1 MVEKD
6 QKVKKDLSDSLPE
19 GDTSGLTQLLEPSES
34 QGQWIQSSLS
44 TVELKRRRRE
54 ILSIF
59 FISFLLAIL
68 VGVEVYI
75 FRTSKTLPT
84 LYALFFI
91 GLVNVNIVLVLLL
104 FFLIFRNLVK
114 VFVERR
120 NKIFGHSLKTKL
132 IAAFT
137 SFSAVPTI
145 LVFVISVFYIN
156 SSFEKWFSNRMIGI
170 LKNASE
176 VIDSFISNEKRRN
189 YDFAHLLAKEVQ
201 KMRSEKQIH
210 SKLQELAKNYRL
222 DAVEYYPQIFGERFL
237 YMSKEMNLPAVPPAS
252 LEFLQKGLVS
262 KDEVSTIHQLGDY
275 NVLRVIVP
283 VDKRADRGALVLSK
297 FLILSPN
304 SKIND
309 IVGAYQEVRD
319 NSLIEYPIK
328 SIYMV
333 MLFLMTLVILFAATW
348 FGFYLAKQL
357 AIPLVQLGQATKRI
371 ADGDYTPLKVQSGS
385 DEITSLVAS
394 FNQMT
399 ENLSASEIELQQ
411 TLRNLNQHS
420 RYVEVVLGNVSTGV
434 ISVDQMGRITTI
446 NRRASD
452 LLKIDPQ
459 AHLGKSARE
468 LLTIE
473 YFRTFSE
480 MLKQIQEN
488 QLSSIIREIRVNVR
502 GESIPLLLTLS
513 LLKDESGQ
521 ELGKVLVFDDLTPIM
536 NAQRAAAWT
545 EVARRIAHEVK
556 NPLTPIKL
564 AAERLQR
571 KFGSEI
577 TDPAFKECTL
587 MIIKQVEDMKNLV
600 NEFSQFA
607 RLPQAKPVPTDLHKV
622 IEESL
627 TIFTQAHS
635 QVRFATEFDPQLPL
649 LKIDPDQIKRV
660 LVNLVDN
667 AVAAQQKTVNGEVL
681 IGTKF
686 DAELKLARIF
696 VSDQGDGIPAKDRSR
711 IFEPY
716 FTTKEGGT
724 GLGLAIVKRIIEDH
738 NGFVRAQA
746 NEPKGTT
753 ILIELPAGQNQDW
766 NPSPTGVV

>member
-1 MVEKD
+1 MVEND
-6 QKVKKDLSDSLPE
+6 QNSNE
-19 GDTSGLTQLLEPSES
+19 TT
-34 QGQWIQSSLS
+34 SSL
-44 TVELKRRRRE
+44 TPVEAKRRKRE
-54 ILSIF
+54 IVSIF

-68 VGVEVYI
+68 VAVEVYI

-104 FFLIFRNLVK
+104 FFLIFRNIVK

-137 SFSAVPTI
+137 SFSAIPTI

-189 YDFAHLLAKEVQ
+189 YDFAHLLAKEVAHL
-201 KMRSEKQIH
+201 RNERQIQA
-210 SKLQELAKNYRL
+210 KLTELAKTYRL
-222 DAVEYYPQIFGERFL
+222 DAVEYYPKIFGERFL
-237 YMSKEMNLPAVPPAS
+237 FMPKELKLPTIPAAS

-283 VDKRADRGALVLSK
+283 IDKRENRGALVLSK

-328 SIYMV
+328 SIYLV

-357 AIPLVQLGQATKRI
+357 SVPLVQLGHATKRV
-371 ADGDYTPLKVQSGS
+371 ADGDYTPLKIDSGS
-385 DEITSLVAS
+385 DEISNLISS

-399 ENLSASEIELQQ
+399 LNLSESEVELQQ
-411 TLRNLNQHS
+411 TLRDLNQHI

-434 ISVDQMGRITTI
+434 ISVDQQGRITTI

-452 LLKIDPQ
+452 LLKIDSEQ
-459 AHLGKSARE
+459 YVGKSARE
-468 LLTIE
+468 LLTVE

-480 MLKQIQEN
+480 MIKQMQEN
-488 QLSSIIREIRVNVR
+488 QLSSMLREIRVNVR
-502 GESIPLLLTLS
+502 GETVPLLLNLS
-513 LLKDESGQ
+513 LLKDENGR
-521 ELGKVLVFDDLTPIM
+521 EIGRILVFDDLTPIM

-571 KFGSEI
+571 KFGGEI
-577 TDPAFKECTL
+577 KDPAFNECTV

-607 RLPQAKPVPTDLHKV
+607 RLPQAKPLIASLHDV
-622 IEESL
+622 VRETLGLFRSG
-627 TIFTQAHS
+627 HP
-635 QVRFATEFDPQLPL
+635 QVEFLTEFDSNLPPF
-649 LKIDPDQIKRV
+649 KFDPEQIKRV
-660 LVNLVDN
+660 LVNLIDN
-667 AVAAQQKTVNGEVL
+667 SVAALQKSPSPQVKVL
-681 IGTKF
+681 TQF
-686 DAELKLARIF
+686 DPELKLVKLIVA
-696 VSDQGDGIPAKDRSR
+696 DNGDGIKSQDRNR

-716 FTTKEGGT
+716 FTTKETGT

-738 NGFVRAQA
+738 NGFIRVLP
-746 NEPKGTT
+746 NESQKENRGTQM
-753 ILIELPAGQNQDW
+753 LIELPVVLTGDW
-766 NPSPTGVV
+766 KPSTTGEIS